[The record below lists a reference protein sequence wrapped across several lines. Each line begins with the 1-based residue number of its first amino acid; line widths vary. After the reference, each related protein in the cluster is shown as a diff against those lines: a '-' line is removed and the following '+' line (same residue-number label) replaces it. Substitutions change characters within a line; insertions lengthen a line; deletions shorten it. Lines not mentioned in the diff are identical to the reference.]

1 MAPSQRPKQ
10 NSITTIDLLIS
21 TIYVERFCWALTVI
35 PSLYESNNDYDSQYN
50 IRGNV
55 ITNDILVIT
64 KDKLWRIQVYEN
76 SNIGGL
82 PIACIVTDGLVRYDF
97 TLPFIK
103 N

>member
-1 MAPSQRPKQ
+1 MGAYTEPLVDQ
-10 NSITTIDLLIS
+10 SI
-21 TIYVERFCWALTVI
+21 VLTSKNYRYKSDKVI